1 MIYRHFDLG
10 QLIQPNKVIVIYGP
24 RQVGKT
30 TLLNDFLSHTTLR
43 YKFDNGDDL
52 RVREALGSQRI
63 ATIQKYAEG
72 NDILVVDEA
81 QRIPN
86 VGLGLKILVDNVP
99 GIRVIVTGSAS
110 FALSYKIGEPLVG
123 RAYTHILYPI
133 AQSELKHELNE
144 FELMAKREEYLI
156 YGSYPSVITA
166 ATLTQKA
173 EYLRNVVG
181 SFLLKDVLEIE
192 KVKNA
197 KVLLDLLKLIAFQ
210 VGSEVSLT
218 ELGTQLGL
226 DRKTVAR
233 YLDLLEQSFILV
245 NIRGYSRNLR
255 SEVTKKSKYY
265 FLDTGIRNAVISN
278 FNTLSDR
285 DDIGKLWENF
295 LVSERL
301 KHQQYTPIYSSNYFW
316 RTWDQKEID
325 WIEERD
331 GGVFG
336 WEFKYSPK
344 KKSSSKSLFLKTYHN
359 AQIHT
364 VHSENYFDFIT

>member
-1 MIYRHFDLG
+1 MIYRHLNVHE
-10 QLIQPNKVIVIYGP
+10 LLKPNKVAVIYGP

-30 TLLNDFLSHTTLR
+30 TLLKDFLSHTKLR

-52 RVREALGSQRI
+52 RVRETLGSESI
-63 ATIQKYAEG
+63 AMIQKYVEG
-72 NDILVVDEA
+72 YDLLVVDEA
-81 QRIPN
+81 QRIPG

-144 FELMAKREEYLI
+144 HELMAKREEYLI
-156 YGSYPSVITA
+156 YGSYPPVITA
-166 ATLTQKA
+166 TTLTQKA
-173 EYLRNVVG
+173 EYLKNVVG

-210 VGSEVSLT
+210 IGSEVSLT
-218 ELGTQLGL
+218 ELGNALSL
-226 DRKTVAR
+226 DRKTIAR

-255 SEVTKKSKYY
+255 SEITKKSKYY

-278 FNTLSDR
+278 FNGLSDR

-316 RTWDQKEID
+316 RTWDQKEVD
-325 WIEERD
+325 WVEERG

-344 KKSSSKSLFLKTYHN
+344 KKSSGFGLFKKTYPN
-359 AQIHT
+359 AEVYTIHT
-364 VHSENYFDFIT
+364 DNYFDFIS

>member
-1 MIYRHFDLG
+1 MIYRHLKVAE
-10 QLIQPNKVIVIYGP
+10 LLKPNNVTVIYGP

-30 TLLNDFLSHTTLR
+30 TLLKDFLSHTRLR

-52 RVREALGSQRI
+52 RVREVLGSQNI
-63 ATIQKYAEG
+63 STIKTYADG
-72 NDILVVDEA
+72 YDLVVVDEA

-86 VGLGLKILVDNVP
+86 VGLGLKILVDHVP
-99 GIRVIVTGSAS
+99 GIRVVTTGSAS

-123 RAYTHILYPI
+123 RASTHILYPI
-133 AQSELKHELNE
+133 AQSELKHDGNE
-144 FELMAKREEYLI
+144 FDLMENREEYLI

-166 ATLTQKA
+166 TTQRQKA

-181 SFLLKDVLEIE
+181 SFLLKDILEIE

-210 VGSEVSLT
+210 VGGEVSLT
-218 ELGTQLGL
+218 ELGSTLGL
-226 DRKTVAR
+226 DRKTIAR

-265 FLDTGIRNAVISN
+265 FLDNGIRNAVISN
-278 FNTLSDR
+278 FNGLSDR

-301 KHQQYTPIYSSNYFW
+301 KHQQYTPIYSNNYFW

-325 WIEERD
+325 WVEERE
-331 GGVFG
+331 GKVFG
-336 WEFKYSPK
+336 WEFKYSPT
-344 KKSSSKSLFLKTYHN
+344 KKSSGSSYFLNIYPT
-359 AQIHT
+359 AEVAS
-364 VHSENYFDFIT
+364 VHSENYLDFIT

>member
-1 MIYRHFDLG
+1 M
-10 QLIQPNKVIVIYGP
+10 V
-24 RQVGKT
+24 
-30 TLLNDFLSHTTLR
+30 
-43 YKFDNGDDL
+43 
-52 RVREALGSQRI
+52 
-63 ATIQKYAEG
+63 
-72 NDILVVDEA
+72 
-81 QRIPN
+81 
-86 VGLGLKILVDNVP
+86 
-99 GIRVIVTGSAS
+99 
-110 FALSYKIGEPLVG
+110 
-123 RAYTHILYPI
+123 
-133 AQSELKHELNE
+133 
-144 FELMAKREEYLI
+144 KREEYLI

-166 ATLTQKA
+166 TTLTQKA

-285 DDIGKLWENF
+285 DDIEKLWENF

-325 WIEERD
+325 WVEERD

-336 WEFKYSPK
+336 WEFKYSQK
-344 KKSSSKSLFLKTYHN
+344 KKSSGKSLFLKTYPN

-364 VHSENYFDFIT
+364 VHSENYLDFIT

>member
-1 MIYRHFDLG
+1 MIYRHLNLNE
-10 QLIQPNKVIVIYGP
+10 LIKPNKVAVIYGP

-30 TLLNDFLSHTTLR
+30 TLLQNFLSQTKLR

-52 RVREALGSQRI
+52 HVREALGSQSI
-63 ATIQKYAEG
+63 AVIQKYVEG
-72 NDILVVDEA
+72 YDLFVVDEA

-99 GIRVIVTGSAS
+99 GIQVIVTGSAS

-133 AQSELKHELNE
+133 AQFELKHELNE
-144 FELMAKREEYLI
+144 FELMQKREEYLI

-166 ATLTQKA
+166 ATVSQKA

-181 SFLLKDVLEIE
+181 SFLLKDILEIE

-197 KVLLDLLKLIAFQ
+197 KVLLDLLKLLAFQ
-210 VGSEVSLT
+210 VGNEVSLT
-218 ELGTQLGL
+218 ELGSSLAL

-278 FNTLSDR
+278 FNRLSDR
-285 DDIGKLWENF
+285 DDVGKLWENF

-301 KHQQYTPIYSSNYFW
+301 KHQQYTPIYASNYFW

-325 WIEERD
+325 WVEERD

-344 KKSSSKSLFLKTYHN
+344 KRSSGSLLFKKTYPK
-359 AQIHT
+359 AEIHT
-364 VHSENYFDFIT
+364 VNTDNYLDFIT